1 MNLVVVRN
9 LGLLAVASGLGFYA
23 YQGLKDVAR
32 TDPFSALRPR
42 KVGGTS
48 DDVLVQLK
56 DVKLRHFKNGKLLTE
71 ATADSVNVNKD
82 RVSFSMKGIHD
93 GKSQTDRGPVQFSAR
108 SANWNSAI
116 RMLAMNDQA
125 RVAGKGFDVTA
136 PNLTIDDQRKL
147 ISVPEASGRF
157 GSGIARV
164 EKFQYHMPSGAWKS
178 GPGRFI
184 GSLANLPQGAVQG
197 GVQGGTDLPVAA
209 KSNTKWDISMQSLG
223 DTGGDE
229 KIQSFNEATATDGE
243 VLIKAPK
250 VTLDRKTDVLTA
262 TGRVFY
268 YSAKANLVADK
279 IVVYRR
285 EKRAVLT
292 GNVFLLAK
300 PKEEVPNYKPSEE
313 ELPPFKPMV
322 PDEVKANRP
331 PAPESGP
338 SPDEKRLD
346 DKLRD
351 GGSLRE
357 YPLIVTGDEVE
368 YWYKKGERRAV
379 IRGNPQA
386 RQDILGGRWRHV
398 WSFEAYYD
406 GEKESLRAVSKAG
419 ERSVRIKNSLGDD
432 LTGLS
437 VTLSTKEG
445 DSQYSGEKL
454 KGTVAADA
462 EDDPRDK
469 NGEKPAVKK
478 TDPPGSPP
486 PKTGGGI

>member
-1 MNLVVVRN
+1 MIMNLVVARN
-9 LGLLAVASGLGFYA
+9 LGLLALTGGLGFYA

-42 KVGGTS
+42 KGGGTA

-56 DVKLRHFKNGKLLTE
+56 DVKLRHFKGGKLTTE
-71 ATADSVNVNKD
+71 AVADSVDVNKD
-82 RVSFSMKGIHD
+82 RVSFAMTGVHD
-93 GKSQTDRGPVQFSAR
+93 GKSQTNRGPVRFSAK

-116 RMLAMNDQA
+116 RMLAMNDRA
-125 RVAGKGFDVTA
+125 RVAGKGFDITA
-136 PNLTIDDQRKL
+136 PTLTIDDQRKL
-147 ISVPEASGRF
+147 ISVPEASGKF

-184 GSLANLPQGAVQG
+184 GSIANLPQGAAQV
-197 GVQGGTDLPVAA
+197 GTDLPVGA

-229 KIQSFNEATATDGE
+229 KIQSFNDATATDGE

-250 VTLDRKTDVLTA
+250 VILDRKTDVLTA

-300 PKEEVPNYKPSEE
+300 PKEEVLNYKPTEE

-331 PAPESGP
+331 AAPESGP
-338 SPDEKRLD
+338 SPDEKKLD

-357 YPLIVTGDEVE
+357 YPLIVTGNEVE
-368 YWYKKGERRAV
+368 YWYRKGERRAT

-386 RQDILGGRWRHV
+386 RQDIPGGRWRHV
-398 WSFEAYYD
+398 WSYEAYYD

-419 ERSVRIKNSLGDD
+419 ERTVRIKNSLGDD

-454 KGTVAADA
+454 KGTVTADA

-469 NGEKPAVKK
+469 SSEKPAAKK
-478 TDPPGSPP
+478 GDPPPTKS
-486 PKTGGGI
+486 GGGG

>member
-1 MNLVVVRN
+1 MMNLVVVRN
-9 LGLLAVASGLGFYA
+9 FGLLALASGLGFYA

-42 KVGGTS
+42 QSSGTS

-56 DVKLRHFKNGKLLTE
+56 DVKLRHFKGGKLVTE
-71 ATADSVNVNKD
+71 AAADSVNVNKD
-82 RVSFSMKGIHD
+82 RVSFAMKGIHD
-93 GKSQTDRGPVQFSAR
+93 GKSQTERGPVQFSAK

-147 ISVPEASGRF
+147 ISVPEASGKF

-178 GPGRFI
+178 GPGRYI
-184 GSLANLPQGAVQG
+184 GSLASLPQGAAQG
-197 GVQGGTDLPVAA
+197 GSDLPVGA
-209 KSNTKWDISMQSLG
+209 KSGTKWDISMQSLG
-223 DTGGDE
+223 DTGGNE
-229 KIQSFNEATATDGE
+229 KIQSFNDATATDGE

-268 YSAKANLVADK
+268 YSGKANLVAEK

-338 SPDEKRLD
+338 SPAEKELD

-357 YPLIVTGDEVE
+357 YPLIVTGTEVE

-386 RQDILGGRWRHV
+386 RQDIPGGRWRHV
-398 WSFEAYYD
+398 WSYEAYYD

-432 LTGLS
+432 LTGLT

-454 KGTVAADA
+454 KGTVTADA

-469 NGEKPAVKK
+469 KEIKK

-486 PKTGGGI
+486 PKTGGG